1 MGFCRD
7 ICQPGHYPA
16 EGVLYNCPM
25 ITISRSAL
33 LPYSC
38 EQMFALINDIESYPR
53 FMKGCTGA
61 EILQRDAAHVTAR
74 LDLGKAGLHYALT
87 TRNTLTPPA
96 SMDMELLDG
105 PFSHFCASWNFRAL
119 GEKACKAELNMEF
132 EFSSGLLDMPL
143 RKLFESTSR
152 DLVDAVCRQAE
163 IVYGKP

>member
-1 MGFCRD
+1 LCRD
-7 ICQPGHYPA
+7 IWHLVHYHPDS
-16 EGVLYNCPM
+16 VLYNCRM

-33 LPYSC
+33 LPYSS

-53 FMKGCTGA
+53 FMKGCSGA
-61 EILQRDAAHVTAR
+61 EILQRDASHVTAR
-74 LDLGKAGLHYALT
+74 LDLGKAGLRYSLT
-87 TRNTLTPPA
+87 TRNTLVPPA

-105 PFSHFCASWNFRAL
+105 PFSHFSARWHFRNL
-119 GEKACKAELNMEF
+119 GEKACKAELDMEF

-163 IVYGKP
+163 TVYGKP